1 MPNILATSSSAR
13 AACTLKRGSIC
24 RNRNCRMLFTSLD
37 EGRFRILGE
46 MGCSYWCSH
55 RYSMSTFML
64 SLMKPFSRIG
74 RGSVI
79 PRPPTPPNA
88 LDCLLRMPP
97 IEDRRL
103 MGWAAAIE
111 CLFDRGL
118 EALAASPPIER
129 RAPMERRV
137 FAPLFVIGP
146 SVVRR
151 IFPTM
156 RGKI

>member
-1 MPNILATSSSAR
+1 MLAQVLNKHLHAVVDEALLANR
-13 AACTLKRGSIC
+13 A
-24 RNRNCRMLFTSLD
+24 
-37 EGRFRILGE
+37 
-46 MGCSYWCSH
+46 
-55 RYSMSTFML
+55 
-64 SLMKPFSRIG
+64 RIG
-74 RGSVI
+74 NRT
-79 PRPPTPPNA
+79 PPPPPNA

-151 IFPTM
+151 IFSSG
-156 RGKI
+156 GKIDS